1 VHTDYIL
8 EVYRVY
14 RVETPIL
21 RTLLSSLI
29 LTNTRFLFYSKTWIL
44 REVTVL
50 LQVYIIEKVS
60 Y

>member
-1 VHTDYIL
+1 MYGLAKNV
-8 EVYRVY
+8 
-14 RVETPIL
+14 
-21 RTLLSSLI
+21 
-29 LTNTRFLFYSKTWIL
+29 LFIL